1 MIKYDFNF
9 QVGDQFVSH
18 LAGFSSGGIEFNAK
32 EVMTSFTLDV
42 IASAGLGV
50 EANSFTDPDSEI
62 RKKV

>member
-1 MIKYDFNF
+1 
-9 QVGDQFVSH
+9 VGDQFVSH
-18 LAGFSSGGIEFNAK
+18 LEGFSSGGLEFNAK